1 MIVIS
6 RIIVLAVLL
15 SVGVPA
21 PAQKSAVVRKSIP
34 DSLDYM
40 WKQIEMDFTSLAEA
54 MPDAKWNFKPSQGE
68 FTDVRTFAE
77 QVKHVACSN
86 EGWAKQING
95 DESIPRHCETG
106 GPNPAKTKAEI
117 VDYLKRSFQLLEA
130 EITATNADNLL
141 QPAVGPYAGSNRLEA
156 VSAALWHTTDH
167 YGQLVLYLRMNGI
180 IPPAS
185 R

>member
-1 MIVIS
+1 MTAIS
-6 RIIVLAVLL
+6 RVIILAALL

-21 PAQKSAVVRKSIP
+21 FAQKSAGVRKSIP

-54 MPDAKWNFKPSQGE
+54 MPEAKWTFKPSQGA
-68 FTDVRTFAE
+68 FKDVRTFAE

-95 DESIPRHCETG
+95 NGPIPLHCDTG
-106 GPNPAKTKAEI
+106 GANPAKTKAEI
-117 VDYLKRSFQLLEA
+117 VDYLTRSFQMLEA
-130 EITATNADNLL
+130 EIVATNADNLL
-141 QPAVGPYAGSNRLEA
+141 QRAAGPYAGSNRLEA
-156 VSAALWHTTDH
+156 VNAAVWHTMDH

-180 IPPAS
+180 IPPTS